1 MSDTSDFRNPSTRS
15 QAPQHILIV
24 GCGIAGPVLASLLLS
39 SQTPITKLPHITILE
54 RNTAALG
61 SGQNIDIR
69 GIGKHVI
76 EKLGLTQGIKE
87 ATTGE
92 EGVKIVDANN
102 RIWAK
107 YAADKTGEVETGTS
121 DVEIL
126 RGRLAEILLKQV
138 REVSEDV
145 GARGGFRV
153 EFIFGDNIESLEQDD
168 EKVYVRLAKAGSRT
182 YDLVVGADGL
192 HSKTRRLAWGAE
204 QEGCLRP
211 LRMYGAFFS
220 TTKEKADGEWR
231 SWYHAPGGVSVMLR
245 PSGTKEKSTVLVLLA
260 DKNDNIAKE
269 MAGQGRDV
277 SAQKRLVLKKLE
289 GINWQEKRLKTAVK
303 AADDFYF
310 DTTAQIKLNRWSKGR
325 VVLLGDAGYC
335 ASPFS
340 GMGSTLALAGA
351 YHLAGSLV
359 AHPQDQRDHAF
370 AQYEECM
377 RPLVVKAQKLPP
389 GMPHLIH
396 PQTVWGVWLLR
407 MFCAIVHWSGLIH
420 LMSRF
425 RGPPAQV
432 KEFQEYD
439 FKVKKEQ

>member
-1 MSDTSDFRNPSTRS
+1 MSDTSDLHESSTS
-15 QAPQHILIV
+15 SPISILIV

-39 SQTPITKLPHITILE
+39 SHDPIATPPHITILE

-69 GIGKHVI
+69 GVGKRVI
-76 EKLGLTQGIKE
+76 EKLGLTQEIKR

-92 EGVKIVDANN
+92 EGVKIVDASN
-102 RIWAK
+102 RIWAQS
-107 YAADKTGEVETGTS
+107 AADKTGKVETGTS

-126 RGRLAEILLKQV
+126 RGRLAEILLKHT
-138 REVSEDV
+138 RAVSKDV
-145 GARGGFRV
+145 EARGRRGV
-153 EFIFGDNIESLEQDD
+153 ELIFNDSIEALEQDGQ
-168 EKVYVRLAKAGSRT
+168 KVYARLAKVGSRT

-192 HSKTRRLAWGAE
+192 HSKTRKLAWGAE

-220 TTKEKADGEWR
+220 TAKEEADGDWR

-260 DKNDNIAKE
+260 DKNGNIAKE
-269 MAGQGRDV
+269 MAGHGRDV

-289 GINWQEKRLKTAVK
+289 GIVWQEHRLKTAVEV
-303 AADDFYF
+303 ADDFYF
-310 DTTAQIKLNRWSKGR
+310 DTTAQIKLDKWSKGR
-325 VVLLGDAGYC
+325 VVLLGDAGHC

-340 GMGSTLALAGA
+340 GMGTTLALAGA
-351 YHLAGSLV
+351 YHLAGSLLAFPHQHKV
-359 AHPQDQRDHAF
+359 AF
-370 AQYEECM
+370 AQYEESM
-377 RPLVVKAQKLPP
+377 RPLVEKAQKLPP

-396 PQTVWGVWLLR
+396 PQTVRGVWSLR
-407 MFCAIVHWSGLIH
+407 TFCALIYWSGMIH
-420 LMSRF
+420 LMSRL
-425 RGPPAQV
+425 RGPPAQL
-432 KEFQEYD
+432 KEFEEYD